1 MSTITSDVRPV
12 RRRLINIHVAV
23 FFPRLWVTGARLD
36 DTFDVCWFAWRLNV
50 FFLDYLPIKKKGG
63 MSVICISQEP
73 FIWSASRLVGLLL
86 RTPRNLNKRG
96 KGVITSA
103 NLALVPACGD
113 ASQHISVVWLQMNE
127 CLQKMKVHNPESR
140 LTTELFIDVLFLP
153 WFRSEMTSIRS
164 VIAVLSAVFGWT
176 CLVQSQ
182 HYHPNQSISQSLKCA
197 PHFLAFLHQKS

>member
-1 MSTITSDVRPV
+1 MLRYFSTPLGYGCQAWWHVRCV
-12 RRRLINIHVAV
+12 L
-23 FFPRLWVTGARLD
+23 
-36 DTFDVCWFAWRLNV
+36 VCMTAECI
-50 FFLDYLPIKKKGG
+50 FLDYLPIKKKGG

-73 FIWSASRLVGLLL
+73 FIWSTSHLVGLLL
-86 RTPRNLNKRG
+86 RTQRNLNKRG

-182 HYHPNQSISQSLKCA
+182 HYHPNQSINQSLKCA

>member
-23 FFPRLWVTGARLD
+23 FFHASGLRVPGLMTCSMCAGLHEGWMYFFRLST
-36 DTFDVCWFAWRLNV
+36 N
-50 FFLDYLPIKKKGG
+50 KKKGG
-63 MSVICISQEP
+63 MSVICVSQEP

-153 WFRSEMTSIRS
+153 WFRSEVTSIRS